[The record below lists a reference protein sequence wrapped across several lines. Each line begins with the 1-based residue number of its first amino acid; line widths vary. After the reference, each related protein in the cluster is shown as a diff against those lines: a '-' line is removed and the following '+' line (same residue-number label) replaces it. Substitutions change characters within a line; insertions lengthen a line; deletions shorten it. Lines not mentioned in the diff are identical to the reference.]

1 MGAAGL
7 VLNPKPRNESPP
19 FLCFSLECAHDS
31 ASQEREAERVPSFT
45 HKFDELRFFFF
56 LLSRFFWVWTVRS
69 PVRLYSGSRDDDECC
84 PPFGN
89 DYTMTNRQS
98 KCSNLVL
105 HVICQTRTF
114 R

>member
-1 MGAAGL
+1 VHTIRQA
-7 VLNPKPRNESPP
+7 E
-19 FLCFSLECAHDS
+19 
-31 ASQEREAERVPSFT
+31 EREAERVPSFT

-56 LLSRFFWVWTVRS
+56 FFLDFSGFGRFV
-69 PVRLYSGSRDDDECC
+69 PRLGYSGSRDDDECC

>member
-7 VLNPKPRNESPP
+7 VLNPKPRNEFPP

-56 LLSRFFWVWTVRS
+56 LDFSGFGRFV
-69 PVRLYSGSRDDDECC
+69 PRLGYIPAAVMMMNVVHHSG
-84 PPFGN
+84 
-89 DYTMTNRQS
+89 MT
-98 KCSNLVL
+98 
-105 HVICQTRTF
+105 TR
-114 R
+114 